1 MTTETVELR
10 FAPDTDTAGTFKGTA
25 SAYGVLDSHGTEF
38 APGAFAASIAERRA
52 DGSRFPLLLHHD
64 LARVAGAITELRD
77 TPTGLEVVGKF
88 TLGTPAG
95 DEGYRLA
102 RDGALSLSV
111 GFRRLSDRP
120 RPGGGRIIT
129 EARLVECSAV
139 AVASNPRTRIVE
151 VRSTAA
157 RGAANQ
163 RESTMDT
170 NTEAAP
176 ETRAEDTETTETA
189 DTGHETRA
197 AVETLT
203 GAVNELRST
212 VEADRARLDKLESR
226 SGRAGVTAPAN
237 DGATETR
244 AFSHYL
250 RTGTV
255 PAEVRSMTT
264 LDDTAGGYTVPE
276 TFIRE
281 LVKDLVEFSP
291 VRSIA
296 RVAPTS
302 GGSIVLPK
310 RTDGTTATWTAE
322 TAARTS
328 SEPTFGRLEFP
339 VHELAT
345 YCDVSNV
352 LLEDSGLDIAAELRR
367 DLAEAFGKAEGTA
380 FVTGSGVGQ
389 PLGLLNSG
397 IATVASGSA
406 TAVTADGLIDTLY
419 ALPSAYARRGV
430 WGMNRATIGA
440 VRKLKSGDGQYLW
453 QDALSAGAPATILG
467 RPVVEM
473 PDMPNVSSG
482 TYPVVFGDFSQF
494 RIFDRVALTVKRD
507 DYTQQANGLV
517 RFHARRRLAAGVQKA
532 EAFRLMVVSAS

>member
-1 MTTETVELR
+1 MTEHVELR
-10 FAPDTDTAGTFKGTA
+10 FAPDTDADTGTFRGTA
-25 SAYGVLDSHGTEF
+25 SAYGVLDAHGTEF
-38 APGAFAASIAERRA
+38 QAGAFAASIAERRA
-52 DGSRFPLLLHHD
+52 DGGRFPLLLHHD
-64 LARVAGAITELRD
+64 RTRVAG
-77 TPTGLEVVGKF
+77 VVEAL
-88 TLGTPAG
+88 TDTPAG
-95 DEGYRLA
+95 LEIEGRFILDTEAGREGHALA
-102 RDGALSLSV
+102 RRGALSLSV

-129 EARLVECSAV
+129 EARLVEVSAV
-139 AVASNPRTRIVE
+139 AVASNPRTRITE

-157 RGAANQ
+157 RGAAHSKGIDMA
-163 RESTMDT
+163 EHVD
-170 NTEAAP
+170 AAP
-176 ETRAEDTETTETA
+176 ESRAGETETTDTA

-197 AVETLT
+197 AVQTLT
-203 GAVNELRST
+203 STVAELRSSLDA
-212 VEADRARLDKLESR
+212 ERARLDRIEAR
-226 SGRAGVTAPAN
+226 SGRAGVTAPA
-237 DGATETR
+237 DTGATETR

-264 LDDTAGGYTVPE
+264 FDDTAGGYTVPE

-302 GGSIVLPK
+302 GGNIVLPK

-328 SEPTFGRLEFP
+328 SEPQFGRLEFA

-345 YCDVSNV
+345 YTDVSNV
-352 LLEDSGLDIAAELRR
+352 LLEDSGLDIAGELRR

-380 FVTGSGVGQ
+380 FVSGSGAGQ

-397 IATVASGSA
+397 IDTVASGAASA
-406 TAVTADGLIDTLY
+406 ITADGLISLLY
-419 ALPSAYARRGV
+419 ALPSAYARRGT
-430 WGMNRATIGA
+430 WGMNRATLAA
-440 VRKLKSGDGQYLW
+440 VRKLKAGDGHYLW
-453 QDALSAGAPATILG
+453 QDALSAGSPATILG
-467 RPVVEM
+467 RPVVEL
-473 PDMPNVSSG
+473 PDMPDVASSA
-482 TYPVVFGDFSQF
+482 YPIVFGDFSNF
-494 RIFDRVALTVKRD
+494 RVFDRVALTVKRD